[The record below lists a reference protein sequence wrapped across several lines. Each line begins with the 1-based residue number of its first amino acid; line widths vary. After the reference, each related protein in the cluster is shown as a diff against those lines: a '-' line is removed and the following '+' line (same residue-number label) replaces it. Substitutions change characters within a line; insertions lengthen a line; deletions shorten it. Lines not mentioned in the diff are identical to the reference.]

1 MKSVDSNYS
10 YYKYSIQI
18 LCLFTSLNINILDVK
33 ASDIKKETRISEEE
47 FSSLFKGYSKMFEE
61 EDIHSHLRQFFGLNP
76 TSETNKVN
84 YPDLSIIND
93 SRNLREL
100 YDAKLNEMTSLE
112 NRDRVKIESF
122 FKEKL

>member
-1 MKSVDSNYS
+1 MKSVDSKYS

-33 ASDIKKETRISEEE
+33 ASDIKKETQITEEE

-61 EDIHSHLRQFFGLNP
+61 EDIHSHLRQFFGFNP
-76 TSETNKVN
+76 TEETNKIN

-93 SRNLREL
+93 SKNLREL
-100 YDAKLNEMTSLE
+100 YDAKLNQMTSID
-112 NRDRVKIESF
+112 NKKGDKIESF
-122 FKEKL
+122 FKEKI

>member
-47 FSSLFKGYSKMFEE
+47 FSSLYKGYSKMFEE